1 MELDNVDIIIYNLYS
16 VKIDFGVQNLQILN
30 QYPTSGDVGL
40 QNQEQFMGKTTY
52 HHGDLKNAL
61 IRAGVE
67 ILAEQGVGGLSLR
80 QVALR
85 AGVSHAA
92 PYAHF
97 TDKQSLI
104 AAISTDGFRRLYEK
118 LAAAA
123 SANSADA
130 RRQLL
135 ETANAYLEFATE
147 DPAHFKIMFSGILEQ
162 EKAYPEFVEASK
174 KNYELMVEIVQT
186 CQTAGVLPPAPAEL
200 TAISIW
206 ASVHGLAALCIEKQ
220 IPHTL
225 LEQNSLRDLLNHIL
239 QTFLVS
245 G

>member
-1 MELDNVDIIIYNLYS
+1 MS
-16 VKIDFGVQNLQILN
+16 AKK
-30 QYPTSGDVGL
+30 S
-40 QNQEQFMGKTTY
+40 Y

-97 TDKQSLI
+97 ADKQSLI

-118 LAAAA
+118 LAETA
-123 SANSADA
+123 SANLLDP

-135 ETANAYLEFATE
+135 ETAAAYLEFAAE

-162 EKAYPEFVEASK
+162 EKDYPEFVDASK
-174 KNYELMVEIVQT
+174 KNYELMVGIVQA
-186 CQTAGVLPPAPAEL
+186 CQAAGVLPSEPAEQ
-200 TAISIW
+200 TAVSIW
-206 ASVHGLAALCIEKQ
+206 ATVHGLAALSIEKQ
-220 IPHTL
+220 IPRTL
-225 LEQNSLRDLLNHIL
+225 LERHSPAEILRGAL
-239 QTFLVS
+239 QRYFAAPPPKD

>member
-1 MELDNVDIIIYNLYS
+1 MPA
-16 VKIDFGVQNLQILN
+16 K
-30 QYPTSGDVGL
+30 
-40 QNQEQFMGKTTY
+40 KTY

-97 TDKQSLI
+97 ADKQSLI
-104 AAISTDGFRRLYEK
+104 AAISTDGFQRLYEK
-118 LAAAA
+118 LADAAN
-123 SANSADA
+123 ANRADP
-130 RRQLL
+130 RQQLL
-135 ETANAYLEFATE
+135 ETANAYLEFAAD
-147 DPAHFKIMFSGILEQ
+147 DPARFKVMFSGILEQ
-162 EKAYPEFVEASK
+162 EKDYPEFVEASQ
-174 KNYELMVEIVQT
+174 KNYELVVEIVRT
-186 CQTAGVLPPAPAEL
+186 CQAAGVLPPGPAER

-206 ASVHGLAALCIEKQ
+206 ATVHGLAALALERQ

-225 LEQNSLRDLLNHIL
+225 LEQVSMRELLIHSLETL
-239 QTFLVS
+239 FVS
-245 G
+245 

>member
-1 MELDNVDIIIYNLYS
+1 MS
-16 VKIDFGVQNLQILN
+16 AKK
-30 QYPTSGDVGL
+30 S
-40 QNQEQFMGKTTY
+40 Y

-97 TDKQSLI
+97 ADKQSLI

-118 LAAAA
+118 LTETA
-123 SANSADA
+123 SVNHLDP

-135 ETANAYLEFATE
+135 ETAAAYLEFAAE

-162 EKAYPEFVEASK
+162 EKDYPEFVDASK
-174 KNYELMVEIVQT
+174 KNYELMVGIVQA
-186 CQTAGVLPPAPAEL
+186 CQAAGVLPPEPAEQ
-200 TAISIW
+200 TAVSIW
-206 ASVHGLAALCIEKQ
+206 ATVHGLAALSIEKQ
-220 IPHTL
+220 IPRTL
-225 LEQNSLRDLLNHIL
+225 LERHSPAEILRGAL
-239 QTFLVS
+239 QRYFAAPPPKD

>member
-1 MELDNVDIIIYNLYS
+1 MPA
-16 VKIDFGVQNLQILN
+16 K
-30 QYPTSGDVGL
+30 
-40 QNQEQFMGKTTY
+40 KTY

-67 ILAEQGVGGLSLR
+67 ILAGQGVGGLSLR

-97 TDKQSLI
+97 ADKQSLI

-123 SANSADA
+123 HANSADP
-130 RRQLL
+130 RQQLL
-135 ETANAYLEFATE
+135 ETANAYLEFAAE
-147 DPAHFKIMFSGILEQ
+147 DPAHFKVMFSGILEQ
-162 EKAYPEFVEASK
+162 EKDYPEFVEASQ
-174 KNYELMVEIVQT
+174 KNYELVVEIVQT
-186 CQTAGVLPPAPAEL
+186 CQAAGVLPPGPAER

-206 ASVHGLAALCIEKQ
+206 ATVHGLAALALERQ

-225 LEQNSLRDLLNHIL
+225 LEQNSMSELLGQAL
-239 QTFLVS
+239 QTFFVS
-245 G
+245 R

>member
-1 MELDNVDIIIYNLYS
+1 MPA
-16 VKIDFGVQNLQILN
+16 K
-30 QYPTSGDVGL
+30 
-40 QNQEQFMGKTTY
+40 KTY

-67 ILAEQGVGGLSLR
+67 ILAGQGLGGLSLR

-97 TDKQSLI
+97 ADKQSLI
-104 AAISTDGFRRLYEK
+104 AAISTDGFRQLYER

-123 SANSADA
+123 QANSADP
-130 RRQLL
+130 RQQLL
-135 ETANAYLEFATE
+135 ETANAYLEFAAE

-162 EKAYPEFVEASK
+162 EKDYPEFVEASK
-174 KNYELMVEIVQT
+174 KDYELVVEIVQT
-186 CQTAGVLPPAPAEL
+186 CQAAGVLPPGPAER

-206 ASVHGLAALCIEKQ
+206 ATVHGLAALALERQ

-225 LEQNSLRDLLNHIL
+225 LEQVSMRELLLHSLETL
-239 QTFLVS
+239 FVS
-245 G
+245 

>member
-1 MELDNVDIIIYNLYS
+1 M
-16 VKIDFGVQNLQILN
+16 VK
-30 QYPTSGDVGL
+30 
-40 QNQEQFMGKTTY
+40 KTY

-67 ILAEQGVGGLSLR
+67 ILAEQGEGGLSLR

-97 TDKQSLI
+97 ADKQALL

-123 SANSADA
+123 HANSADP
-130 RRQLL
+130 RQQLL
-135 ETANAYLEFATE
+135 EMASAYLEFAAE
-147 DPAHFKIMFSGILEQ
+147 DPAHFKVMFSGILEQ
-162 EKAYPEFVEASK
+162 EKDYPEFVEASK
-174 KNYELMVEIVQT
+174 KNYGLMVEIVQT
-186 CQTAGVLPPAPAEL
+186 CQAAGVLPPSPAEL

-206 ASVHGLAALCIEKQ
+206 ATVHGLAALCLEKQ

-225 LEQNSLRDLLNHIL
+225 LEQHSLRDLLNHAL
-239 QTFLVS
+239 QTFFV
-245 G
+245 GK

>member
-1 MELDNVDIIIYNLYS
+1 MS
-16 VKIDFGVQNLQILN
+16 AKKG
-30 QYPTSGDVGL
+30 
-40 QNQEQFMGKTTY
+40 Y

-97 TDKQSLI
+97 ADKQSLI

-118 LAAAA
+118 LAETA
-123 SANSADA
+123 SANRLDP
-130 RRQLL
+130 RRQLF
-135 ETANAYLEFATE
+135 ETAAAYLEFAAE

-162 EKAYPEFVEASK
+162 EKDYPEFVDASK
-174 KNYELMVEIVQT
+174 KNYELLVGIVQS
-186 CQTAGVLPPAPAEL
+186 CQAAGVLPPDPAEL
-200 TAISIW
+200 TAVSIW
-206 ASVHGLAALCIEKQ
+206 ATVHGLAALSIEKQ

-225 LEQNSLRDLLNHIL
+225 LENRSPGEILRAAL
-239 QTFLVS
+239 QRYFAAPPPKD

>member
-1 MELDNVDIIIYNLYS
+1 MPA
-16 VKIDFGVQNLQILN
+16 K
-30 QYPTSGDVGL
+30 
-40 QNQEQFMGKTTY
+40 KTY

-97 TDKQSLI
+97 ADKQSLI
-104 AAISTDGFRRLYEK
+104 AAISTDGFQRLYEK
-118 LAAAA
+118 LADAAN
-123 SANSADA
+123 ANRADP
-130 RRQLL
+130 RQQLL
-135 ETANAYLEFATE
+135 ETANAYLEFAAD
-147 DPAHFKIMFSGILEQ
+147 DPARFKVMFSGILEQ
-162 EKAYPEFVEASK
+162 EKDYPEFVEASQT
-174 KNYELMVEIVQT
+174 NYELVVEIVQT
-186 CQTAGVLPPAPAEL
+186 CQAAGVLPPGPAER

-206 ASVHGLAALCIEKQ
+206 ATVHGLAALALERQ

-225 LEQNSLRDLLNHIL
+225 LEQVSMRELLLHSLETL
-239 QTFLVS
+239 FVS
-245 G
+245 

>member
-1 MELDNVDIIIYNLYS
+1 MPA
-16 VKIDFGVQNLQILN
+16 K
-30 QYPTSGDVGL
+30 
-40 QNQEQFMGKTTY
+40 KTY

-67 ILAEQGVGGLSLR
+67 ILAGQGVGGLSLR

-97 TDKQSLI
+97 ADKQSLI
-104 AAISTDGFRRLYEK
+104 AAISTDGFRQLYER

-123 SANSADA
+123 QANSADP
-130 RRQLL
+130 RQQLL
-135 ETANAYLEFATE
+135 ETANAYLEFAAE

-162 EKAYPEFVEASK
+162 EKDYPEFVEASK
-174 KNYELMVEIVQT
+174 KDYELVVEIVQT
-186 CQTAGVLPPAPAEL
+186 CQAAGVLPPGPAER

-206 ASVHGLAALCIEKQ
+206 ATVHGLAALALERQ

-225 LEQNSLRDLLNHIL
+225 LEQVSMRELLLHSLETL
-239 QTFLVS
+239 FVS
-245 G
+245 

>member
-1 MELDNVDIIIYNLYS
+1 MPA
-16 VKIDFGVQNLQILN
+16 K
-30 QYPTSGDVGL
+30 
-40 QNQEQFMGKTTY
+40 KTY

-67 ILAEQGVGGLSLR
+67 ILAEQGIGGLSLR

-97 TDKQSLI
+97 ADKQSLI

-123 SANSADA
+123 HDNSADP
-130 RRQLL
+130 RQQLL
-135 ETANAYLEFATE
+135 ETANAYLEFAAE
-147 DPAHFKIMFSGILEQ
+147 DPAHFKVMFSGILEQ
-162 EKAYPEFVEASK
+162 EKNYPEFVEASQ
-174 KNYELMVEIVQT
+174 KNYELVVEIVQT
-186 CQTAGVLPPAPAEL
+186 CQAAGVLPPGPAER

-206 ASVHGLAALCIEKQ
+206 ATVHGLAALALERQ

-225 LEQNSLRDLLNHIL
+225 LEQVSMRELLLHSLEAL
-239 QTFLVS
+239 FVS
-245 G
+245 